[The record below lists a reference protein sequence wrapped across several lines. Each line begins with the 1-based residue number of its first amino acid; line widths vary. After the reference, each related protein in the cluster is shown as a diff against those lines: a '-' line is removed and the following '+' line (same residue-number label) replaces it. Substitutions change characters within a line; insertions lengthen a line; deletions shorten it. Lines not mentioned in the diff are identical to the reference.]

1 MRSRLLRRKPVRFI
15 TNSCWAIILLGA
27 LCALSACPKKQ
38 KKQPPSDQLAKV
50 VEYRQRPITDD
61 PAVSGKLDPG
71 FKLTPPPQMPPAP
84 PDVDRGKGAFD
95 LFSALQFA
103 PLVEEELST
112 GATREIELQV
122 GGAAVLLGSV
132 RWDGTSSPLNVT
144 LSLDGASVGT
154 ASTYSIG
161 THRGGSVP
169 IANTSSGGRVT
180 LTVTNTSSVTVTVKM
195 ALGALSR

>member
-1 MRSRLLRRKPVRFI
+1 MRCS
-15 TNSCWAIILLGA
+15 TNACWVTILLGA
-27 LCALSACPKKQ
+27 LCALSACPKKHTE
-38 KKQPPSDQLAKV
+38 PPQADQLAKV

-71 FKLTPPPQMPPAP
+71 FKLTPPPQMPP
-84 PDVDRGKGAFD
+84 PDVDGAQNA
-95 LFSALQFA
+95 FSSIQFA
-103 PLVEEELST
+103 PLVEEQLST

-144 LSLDGASVGT
+144 LSLNGASVGT
-154 ASTYSIG
+154 ASPYSIG

-169 IANTSSGGRVT
+169 IANTSAAGRVT
-180 LTVTNTSSVTVTVKM
+180 LTVTNTSSVTVTIKM
-195 ALGALSR
+195 ALGALAR

>member
-1 MRSRLLRRKPVRFI
+1 MRSRLLRRKPLRFI

-38 KKQPPSDQLAKV
+38 KEQPPSDQLAKV

-84 PDVDRGKGAFD
+84 PDIDRERLPAF
-95 LFSALQFA
+95 QFA
-103 PLVEEELST
+103 PLVEEHLST

-144 LSLDGASVGT
+144 LSLNGASVGT
-154 ASTYSIG
+154 ASPYSIG

-169 IANTSSGGRVT
+169 LANTSAGGRVT

-195 ALGALSR
+195 ALGALAR

>member
-15 TNSCWAIILLGA
+15 ANSCWAMILLGA
-27 LCALSACPKKQ
+27 LCALSACHKK
-38 KKQPPSDQLAKV
+38 KKEQPPQLAKV
-50 VEYRQRPITDD
+50 VEYRQRPVTDD

-71 FKLTPPPQMPPAP
+71 FKLTPPPQMPPAQP
-84 PDVDRGKGAFD
+84 NVDKAQGTFD
-95 LFSALQFA
+95 LFSTIQFA
-103 PLVEEELST
+103 PLVEEQLST

-144 LSLDGASVGT
+144 LSLNGASVGT
-154 ASTYSIG
+154 ASPYSIG

-169 IANTSSGGRVT
+169 IANTSTGGHVT

-195 ALGALSR
+195 ALGALPR

>member
-1 MRSRLLRRKPVRFI
+1 MKSSRCLDRTRF
-15 TNSCWAIILLGA
+15 SRWAIILLLGA
-27 LCALSACPKKQ
+27 LCALSACSKKQ
-38 KKQPPSDQLAKV
+38 EQRSNKV

-84 PDVDRGKGAFD
+84 PDIDRERLPAF
-95 LFSALQFA
+95 QFA
-103 PLVEEELST
+103 PLVEEQLSA

-144 LSLDGASVGT
+144 LSLNGASMGT
-154 ASTYSIG
+154 ASPYSIG

-169 IANTSSGGRVT
+169 IANTSAGGRVT
-180 LTVTNTSSVTVTVKM
+180 LTVTNTASVTVTVKM
-195 ALGALSR
+195 ALGALAR